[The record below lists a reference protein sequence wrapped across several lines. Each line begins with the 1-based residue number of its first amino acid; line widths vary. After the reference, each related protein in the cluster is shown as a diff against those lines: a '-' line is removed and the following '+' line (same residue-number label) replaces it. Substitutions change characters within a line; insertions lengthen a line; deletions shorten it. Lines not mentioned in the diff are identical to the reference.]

1 MPAVSLGLRVGVL
14 QRMAVAME
22 IRLSRASPC
31 IRLVR
36 RGPLERGPARE
47 RPNHTSLLGV
57 RSAQKND
64 QRNVYLWSFPHT
76 RKPGKATPSQFS
88 KETFADAV
96 LEAYTRT
103 GKTWEMWVCVKEA
116 HPLSKSELEKEWHF
130 HLLIQ
135 LIGSCRRVEQANYL
149 RQNFNI
155 YASVAT
161 ASSRNSYWAGAAYLL
176 CPSAPNLNIVNRVY
190 IATLL
195 EEFYRYTYDTCI
207 RSLDRLRS

>member
-1 MPAVSLGLRVGVL
+1 MPSDTDSSSG
-14 QRMAVAME
+14 
-22 IRLSRASPC
+22 SSPASPSPPNSDAGSE
-31 IRLVR
+31 
-36 RGPLERGPARE
+36 GPPAAPPAAEHPDEEPEDETPVQERVDG
-47 RPNHTSLLGV
+47 GV

-135 LIGSCRRVEQANYL
+135 LIGSCRWVEQANYL

-176 CPSAPNLNIVNRVY
+176 CPSDPNLNIVNRVY

-195 EEFYRYTYDTCI
+195 EEFYWYTYDTCI
-207 RSLDRLRS
+207 RSLDKLKS